1 MAFVL
6 MARLNSL
13 YSKMT
18 VKIGQHEH
26 HNNGSFCSEG
36 AISQKRISSDTAK
49 FHWVFWLS
57 LILLMIIFGASLASG
72 RYGISYGD
80 TFRIVFSKILPIER
94 TWNDIQEAVVIV
106 YRLPRTVAA
115 IIIGGVLALSGA
127 AYQSIFKNPMV
138 SPDLLGVSS
147 GACVGAATA
156 ILMNASSVGIQLGA
170 FAGGLIAVT
179 ITVMIPRLIRNEST
193 TVLVLSGIVIGSL
206 MSSIMS
212 IIKFI
217 ADTDTQLAEIT
228 YWMMGSFA
236 RITFDNMLPVLPTI
250 ILPVIIILFMRYRLN
265 VLSLGDNE
273 AKTLG
278 INLRTIRGIFILCST
293 LITASC
299 VCLSGT
305 IGWVGLVI
313 PHTARMVIG
322 SDNKKMLPIAL
333 IFGGIFMLVI
343 DILCRTLTSAELR
356 IGILTGL
363 IGAPFFIFILFKQGR
378 QVQ

>member
-1 MAFVL
+1 
-6 MARLNSL
+6 MARRNFL
-13 YSKMT
+13 YSNMFAKT
-18 VKIGQHEH
+18 KQHKYH
-26 HNNGSFCSEG
+26 SNGPSACSEG
-36 AISQKRISSDTAK
+36 AIPQGEISSDMAK

-57 LILLMIIFGASLASG
+57 LVLLMTILGTSLANG
-72 RYGISYGD
+72 RYGISYND
-80 TFRIVFSKILPIER
+80 TFRIVFSKILPVQR
-94 TWNDIQEAVVIV
+94 TWNDIQEAVVMV
-106 YRLPRTVAA
+106 YRFPRTVAA
-115 IIIGGVLALSGA
+115 IIIGAALALSGA
-127 AYQSIFKNPMV
+127 TYQSIFKNPMV

-147 GACVGAATA
+147 GACVGAAIA
-156 ILMNASSVGIQLGA
+156 ILMDAGSALIQVGA
-170 FAGGLIAVT
+170 FAGGIIAVT

-212 IIKFI
+212 IIKFV
-217 ADTDTQLAEIT
+217 ADTDTKLAEIT

-236 RITFDNMLPVLPTI
+236 RITFDSMFPVLPTI
-250 ILPVIIILFMRYRLN
+250 LLPVIIILLMRYRLN

-278 INLRTIRGIFILCST
+278 INLRTTRGMFILCST

-313 PHTARMVIG
+313 PHTARMIIG
-322 SDNKKMLPIAL
+322 SDNKRMLPIAL

-343 DILCRTLTSAELR
+343 DILCRTITSAELR
-356 IGILTGL
+356 LGILTGL

>member
-1 MAFVL
+1 MKTAYRNRHGLPAAGGGVVL
-6 MARLNSL
+6 
-13 YSKMT
+13 K
-18 VKIGQHEH
+18 KI
-26 HNNGSFCSEG
+26 N
-36 AISQKRISSDTAK
+36 ILDRAK
-49 FHWVFWLS
+49 YQGIFWLS
-57 LILLMIIFGASLASG
+57 VILLAVIFAVSLAVG
-72 RYGISYGD
+72 RYGVPFGH
-80 TFRIVFSKILPIER
+80 TFQIVFSKVFPIEK
-94 TWNDIQEAVVIV
+94 TWSDMQDAVVISF
-106 YRLPRTVAA
+106 RLPRTIAA
-115 IIIGGVLALSGA
+115 IVIGAALSLSGA
-127 AYQSIFKNPMV
+127 TYQSIFKNPMV

-156 ILMNASSVGIQLGA
+156 ILMNSGSLAIQLGA
-170 FAGGLIAVT
+170 FAGGLIAVA
-179 ITVMIPRLIRNEST
+179 ITVSIPRLIRNDSM

-212 IIKFI
+212 IIKFV

-236 RITFDNMLPVLPTI
+236 RITLEDMLPVLPTI
-250 ILPVIIILFMRYRLN
+250 LFPMALILLARYRLN

-278 INLRTIRGIFILCST
+278 INLRTTRGMFILCST

-322 SDNKKMLPIAL
+322 SDNKKMLPIAMV
-333 IFGGIFMLVI
+333 FGGIFMLII

-356 IGILTGL
+356 LGILTGV
-363 IGAPFFIFILFKQGR
+363 IGAPFFIFILFKQRR
-378 QVQ
+378 QVR